1 MWPGNCHPLPMDPLF
16 VAFYYGLATGLIT
29 IVIAIVIAVVIAM
42 VWLDAKLPQLRNVA
56 VRIVKFVCVYV
67 LISLAVSATTAIAV
81 TLALSA
87 LHVL

>member
-1 MWPGNCHPLPMDPLF
+1 MDPLF

-29 IVIAIVIAVVIAM
+29 IVIAIVIAM

-56 VRIVKFVCVYV
+56 VRIVEFVCVYV